1 MLARLI
7 RIYTPF
13 ICAVA
18 ATIHGVLLLCKVNSI
33 WLYVLGEFTGHS
45 IFLILYII
53 ATTNKRMCK
62 WYRITNYLLLTI
74 HILNLAFYAKI
85 VPYENIIYYGLVL
98 NILALISFLIYRF
111 TVGITKMLR
120 LYGTR
125 SIERE

>member
-125 SIERE
+125 

>member
-45 IFLILYII
+45 ILLILYII

-85 VPYENIIYYGLVL
+85 VPYENIVYYGLVL

-125 SIERE
+125 

>member
-85 VPYENIIYYGLVL
+85 VPYENIVYYGLVL

-111 TVGITKMLR
+111 TVGITKIFQ

-125 SIERE
+125 

>member
-18 ATIHGVLLLCKVNSI
+18 ATIHGVLLLCKVKSI

-98 NILALISFLIYRF
+98 NILALIYFLIYRF

-120 LYGTR
+120 LYDIR

>member
-85 VPYENIIYYGLVL
+85 VPYENIVYYGLVL